1 LRQFVPAGA
10 GGLTGLGL
18 VATLVTTVSESPQ
31 LRILHVDGDTF
42 FASCEIAM
50 DASLSGRPVWVG
62 GGRKGDGIVIAAN
75 RLAKRFGIKTGTAC
89 FEAKRLCPHGVL
101 AKPHYDDYRRI
112 SRKMFRVMERY
123 TPTLLPA
130 SIDEGFLDL
139 TAMERYVWRKPSAAD
154 YVNRLREEIERT
166 VGVPVSA
173 GLGGSM
179 WAAKLATS
187 AAKPGFCEIPP
198 GREREFLADRPLS
211 ELAGCGRRRERS
223 LGALGAHTF
232 GDVARMPSILLRKRF
247 GIWGQQLWLFARGEW
262 TEPVEVEVKDRTT
275 ISSSTT
281 LPVDEP
287 DYDAGLIFLLSEAA
301 RLTGQLRREGLQAR
315 ELFVSIRFSDFERTG
330 SQHRFQHPQFRNSVI
345 NEVVEQLYRDAMRG
359 AHKAIRQICLGFSNL
374 QRLDA
379 QPTLWGSTD
388 AERWGAID
396 HALQLLER
404 RYGKNAIMTGAQFA
418 LKNRNDFFKV
428 SPPKCPFGPREVNPP
443 SPIKL
448 DPRKA
453 KRYIKNLVRR

>member
-1 LRQFVPAGA
+1 
-10 GGLTGLGL
+10 LTGSSRLAKL
-18 VATLVTTVSESPQ
+18 DTTVSEAQQ

-62 GGRKGDGIVIAAN
+62 GGRTGDGIVIAAN
-75 RLAKRFGIKTGTAC
+75 RLAKRYGIGTGTAC

-101 AKPHYDDYRRI
+101 ARPHYDDYRRI

-139 TAMERYVWRKPSAAD
+139 TAMERYVWRARSAVD
-154 YVNRLREEIERT
+154 YVNRLRGEIERT

-179 WAAKLATS
+179 WAAKLATGVG
-187 AAKPGFCEIPP
+187 KPGFCEIPP

-211 ELAGCGRRRERS
+211 ELAGCGKRRER
-223 LGALGAHTF
+223 ALAAFGAHTF

-262 TEPVEVEVKDRTT
+262 TEPVKVEEKDRTT

-287 DYDAGLIFLLSEAA
+287 NYDAGLIFLLSEAT
-301 RLTGQLRREGLQAR
+301 RLTGQLRREGLQTR
-315 ELFVSIRFSDFERTG
+315 ELFVSIRFSDFERIG
-330 SQHRFQHPQFRNSVI
+330 SEYRFRHSQFRNSVI
-345 NEVVEQLYRDAMRG
+345 NEVVERLYWDAMRG
-359 AHKAIRQICLGFSNL
+359 AHKAIRQICVGFSNL
-374 QRLDA
+374 ERLDT

-388 AERWGAID
+388 AECWGAID
-396 HALQLLER
+396 DALQPLER
-404 RYGKNAIMTGAQFA
+404 RFGENAIMTGAQFA
-418 LKNRNDFFKV
+418 LKKQNDFFNL
-428 SPPKCPFGPREVNPP
+428 PPAKCPFGPREATLKKPLKQNP
-443 SPIKL
+443 KV
-448 DPRKA
+448 A
-453 KRYIKNLVRR
+453 KRCLKSFAKR

>member
-1 LRQFVPAGA
+1 MPEAQ
-10 GGLTGLGL
+10 
-18 VATLVTTVSESPQ
+18 Q

-62 GGRKGDGIVIAAN
+62 GGRTGDGIVIAAN
-75 RLAKRFGIKTGTAC
+75 RLAKRYGIGTGTAC

-112 SRKMFRVMERY
+112 SREMFRVMERY
-123 TPTLLPA
+123 TPTLLPT

-139 TAMERYVWRKPSAAD
+139 TAMERYVWRAPSAAD
-154 YVNRLREEIERT
+154 YVNRLRGEIERT

-179 WAAKLATS
+179 WAAKLATGVG
-187 AAKPGFCEIPP
+187 KPGFCEIPP
-198 GREREFLADRPLS
+198 GCEREFLADRLLN
-211 ELAGCGRRRERS
+211 ELAGCGKRRERA
-223 LGALGAHTF
+223 LAALGAHTF

-262 TEPVEVEVKDRTT
+262 TEPVEVEEKDRTT

-287 DYDAGLIFLLSEAA
+287 DYDAGLVFLLSEAT
-301 RLTGQLRREGLQAR
+301 RLTGQLRREGLQTR

-330 SQHRFQHPQFRNSVI
+330 SQHRFRHSQFRNSVI
-345 NEVVEQLYRDAMRG
+345 NEIVERLYWDAMRS
-359 AHKAIRQICLGFSNL
+359 AHKAIRQICVGFSNL
-374 QRLDA
+374 ERLDT

-396 HALQLLER
+396 DALQLLER
-404 RYGKNAIMTGAQFA
+404 RFGQNAIMTGAQFA
-418 LKNRNDFFKV
+418 LKKQNDFFNL
-428 SPPKCPFGPREVNPP
+428 PPAKCPFGPREAMLKKPLKLNP
-443 SPIKL
+443 KV
-448 DPRKA
+448 A
-453 KRYIKNLVRR
+453 KRYLKNLAKR